1 MLPDIT
7 CRRVA
12 VAEII
17 PLRHR
22 ILRAGLPLEAAEF
35 DHDHDP
41 ATRHYAACRGDT
53 PLACLTLVASEWER
67 RAAWQLRGMATDV
80 SAQGRGLGRRLL
92 AEAVAD
98 ARATEP
104 DRIFWCNARVS
115 AAGFYERF
123 GWRVLSEPFE
133 IPTAGPHVKMVFDH
147 GEPNGADGPT
157 DTLKASPRK
166 DHPECHE
173 SYQGFSGGSEAG
185 GRRGASA
192 LALLPVVGFIAIE
205 LAFLAAVHFLGGP
218 PWVALAVLTFFGQV
232 IADFRLAPLFG
243 LTPAILWAAAHFLT
257 DNRELFFPYAMT
269 LAVHLAGQF
278 ATRGRPAVAVAGGL
292 VAAAFLAIR
301 VMQAA
306 TLRVLGVEAA
316 VTMVILVAAVAA
328 LPRVADR
335 PWAKAAV
342 TALASLAAFAGL
354 AL

>member
-157 DTLKASPRK
+157 DTLKAFSRD
-166 DHPECHE
+166 DHHECQE
-173 SYQGFSGGSEAG
+173 SSQGFSGGSEAG
-185 GRRGASA
+185 GRR
-192 LALLPVVGFIAIE
+192 
-205 LAFLAAVHFLGGP
+205 
-218 PWVALAVLTFFGQV
+218 
-232 IADFRLAPLFG
+232 
-243 LTPAILWAAAHFLT
+243 
-257 DNRELFFPYAMT
+257 
-269 LAVHLAGQF
+269 
-278 ATRGRPAVAVAGGL
+278 
-292 VAAAFLAIR
+292 
-301 VMQAA
+301 
-306 TLRVLGVEAA
+306 
-316 VTMVILVAAVAA
+316 
-328 LPRVADR
+328 
-335 PWAKAAV
+335 
-342 TALASLAAFAGL
+342 
-354 AL
+354 